1 MKILLYSLAFL
12 ALVLMTACGNSSKSG
27 SYENNP
33 FGEYTSS
40 ESEDVGYEEQETQM
54 VTCPMCNGT
63 GVFDFMPGDVMAPKQ
78 TCGACN
84 GNGVCDVNT
93 AQQVMQAKA
102 QVDAMMGGGGNAGG
116 YNSGGSGRDAYQ
128 IEYELNK
135 AYELLEGMQRD
146 YENCTSGVIRAQ
158 YPRMIADQKERI
170 RQLEAELRNAQ

>member
-1 MKILLYSLAFL
+1 MKTLQISIALVV
-12 ALVLMTACGNSSKSG
+12 LVLMTACGNSSKNG

-33 FGEYTSS
+33 FGESTYS
-40 ESEDVGYEEQETQM
+40 ETEEDDYEQESQM

-63 GVFDFMPGDVMAPKQ
+63 GIFDFMPGDVMAPKQ
-78 TCGACN
+78 TCSACN

-93 AQQVMQAKA
+93 AQQVTQAKA
-102 QVDAMMGGGGNAGG
+102 QVDAMMGGDGSAGG

-135 AYELLEGMQRD
+135 AYELLEGMQQD
-146 YENCTSGVIRAQ
+146 YENCSSGVIRAQ